1 MSDLNADSQLK
12 ASIMAALALDKKAE
26 GLKLLQV
33 SEKTSYTDYLVICSA
48 PSERQVQAV
57 ARNIL
62 DEMRL
67 AGVRPLGQEGLSE
80 GHWVLLDFGE
90 VVAHIFFEG
99 ARTYYDLDGF
109 WEEVPEQ
116 SFDEASAMSKLK
128 EAQALRQST
137 KDQAAL

>member
-1 MSDLNADSQLK
+1 MIDLNEDVLTK
-12 ASIMAALALDKKAE
+12 AAIVAALALEKKAE
-26 GLKLLQV
+26 GLKLLHV

-62 DEMRL
+62 DELRL
-67 AGVRPLGQEGLSE
+67 AGVRPLGQEGVSQ

-109 WEEVPEQ
+109 WGEVPEE
-116 SFDEASAMSKLK
+116 SFDEATSMGQLK
-128 EAQALRQST
+128 EAQAAREAS

>member
-1 MSDLNADSQLK
+1 MTDLNEDALVK
-12 ASIMAALALDKKAE
+12 AGVVAALALDKKAD
-26 GLKLLQV
+26 GLKLLHV

-57 ARNIL
+57 ARNII
-62 DEMRL
+62 DELRL
-67 AGVRPLGQEGLSE
+67 AGVRPLGQEGVAQ

-99 ARTYYDLDGF
+99 ARSYYDLDGF
-109 WEEVPEQ
+109 GGEVPEHD
-116 SFDEASAMSKLK
+116 FDEAESMTHLKAAK
-128 EAQALRQST
+128 EARQVA

>member
-1 MSDLNADSQLK
+1 MRLN
-12 ASIMAALALDKKAE
+12 LALDKKAE
-26 GLKLLQV
+26 GLKLLHV

-57 ARNIL
+57 ARNII

-67 AGVRPLGQEGLSE
+67 AGVRPIGQEGVAQ

-99 ARTYYDLDGF
+99 ARTYYDIDGF
-109 WEEVPEQ
+109 WSDAPEE
-116 SFDEASAMSKLK
+116 SFDEATSMGQLK
-128 EAQALRQST
+128 EAQAARQES